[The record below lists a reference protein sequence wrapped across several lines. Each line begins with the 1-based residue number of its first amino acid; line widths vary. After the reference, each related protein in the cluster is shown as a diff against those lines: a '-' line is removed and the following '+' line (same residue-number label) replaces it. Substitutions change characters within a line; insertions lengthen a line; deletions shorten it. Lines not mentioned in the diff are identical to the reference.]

1 MVKPLASLLSF
12 SDFAKVSSPFFQR
25 ALCPFIESS
34 KRSKGQ
40 EKELPMMVEVVAET
54 QKEALPQGVGT
65 GSLPSPSSLSLFLPL
80 FFYSVCSRKC

>member
-1 MVKPLASLLSF
+1 MVKPLVSLLSF

-40 EKELPMMVEVVAET
+40 EELPMMVEVVAET

-65 GSLPSPSSLSLFLPL
+65 GSLPSPSSLSLFLTFF